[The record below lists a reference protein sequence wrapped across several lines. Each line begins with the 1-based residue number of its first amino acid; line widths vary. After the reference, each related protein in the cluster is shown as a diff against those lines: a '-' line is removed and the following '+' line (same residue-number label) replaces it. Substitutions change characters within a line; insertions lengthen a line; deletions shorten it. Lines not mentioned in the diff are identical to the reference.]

1 MSWSSIE
8 SVAKKNLYK
17 KGISNKVHESLII
30 EKANRLIIDLF
41 TKEAENIAPAIY
53 WSDSKLTIAVLSD
66 SLYQEIS
73 SQEEQFIKILN
84 SRFDGKVVNKI
95 KYLI

>member
-1 MSWSSIE
+1 MTWSSIE

-30 EKANRLIIDLF
+30 DKANHLIVELF
-41 TKEAENIAPAIY
+41 TEQAENIARAIY

-66 SLYQEIS
+66 GLYQEIS

-84 SRFDGKVVNKI
+84 SRFDGRVVNKI